1 MVGLLVFLCV
11 FFFFLLRT
19 IHFGQTTG
27 VKVTGVEKP
36 PPPPSLAP
44 GRDIGGAVSQG
55 PQRML
60 SSSSKGW
67 LFFLPPPSLTA
78 PLAVQAWAA
87 SRHGLGPEP
96 HLVASQPHPL
106 LSISNGGEETE

>member
-1 MVGLLVFLCV
+1 M
-11 FFFFLLRT
+11 
-19 IHFGQTTG
+19 
-27 VKVTGVEKP
+27 TGVEKP

-67 LFFLPPPSLTA
+67 LFFLPPPPSLTA
-78 PLAVQAWAA
+78 PLAGQAWAA